1 MLLLAVAACNLRP
14 IYRGEEGRV
23 VVPDLAAI
31 DVTQLYGRRGQYL
44 RGYLLDEFN
53 PEGVQV
59 PAAYQLDIVLR
70 RGRRL
75 VFCEVKARSGDGY
88 GDPREA
94 VGPEK
99 VRRLRRAAEIW
110 LARNP
115 DLLELEVAFEVVG
128 VRGKRIERVPL

>member
-1 MLLLAVAACNLRP
+1 MPGRP
-14 IYRGEEGRV
+14 SARALGPRAEQRVRLYYR
-23 VVPDLAAI
+23 
-31 DVTQLYGRRGQYL
+31 L
-44 RGYLLDEFN
+44 RGYRVLAKNARAGRNE
-53 PEGVQV
+53 
-59 PAAYQLDIVLR
+59 LDIVLR

-75 VFCEVKARSGDGY
+75 VFCEVKARSGDGH

>member
-1 MLLLAVAACNLRP
+1 MPSRP
-14 IYRGEEGRV
+14 SARPLGLSAERRVRRYYR
-23 VVPDLAAI
+23 
-31 DVTQLYGRRGQYL
+31 L
-44 RGYLLDEFN
+44 RGYRVLEAN
-53 PEGVQV
+53 ARAGRNE
-59 PAAYQLDIVLR
+59 LDIVLR

-99 VRRLRRAAEIW
+99 ERRLRRAAEIW

-115 DLLELEVAFEVVG
+115 ALLDLEIAFEVVG
-128 VRGKRIERVPL
+128 VRGKRLERVPLG

>member
-1 MLLLAVAACNLRP
+1 MPGRP
-14 IYRGEEGRV
+14 SARALGPRAEQRVRLYYR
-23 VVPDLAAI
+23 
-31 DVTQLYGRRGQYL
+31 L
-44 RGYLLDEFN
+44 RGYRVLAKNARAGRNE
-53 PEGVQV
+53 
-59 PAAYQLDIVLR
+59 LDIVLR

-75 VFCEVKARSGDGY
+75 VFCEVKARSGDGC

>member
-1 MLLLAVAACNLRP
+1 V
-14 IYRGEEGRV
+14 
-23 VVPDLAAI
+23 LAANARS
-31 DVTQLYGRRGQYL
+31 GRN
-44 RGYLLDEFN
+44 E
-53 PEGVQV
+53 
-59 PAAYQLDIVLR
+59 LDIVLR

-115 DLLELEVAFEVVG
+115 ELLELEIRFEVVG

>member
-1 MLLLAVAACNLRP
+1 MPGRP
-14 IYRGEEGRV
+14 SARALGPRAEQRVRLYYR
-23 VVPDLAAI
+23 
-31 DVTQLYGRRGQYL
+31 L
-44 RGYLLDEFN
+44 RGYRVLAKNARAGRNE
-53 PEGVQV
+53 
-59 PAAYQLDIVLR
+59 LDIVLR

-88 GDPREA
+88 GDPCEA